1 MDTMKE
7 TCMSS
12 VKSSRLGHMQI
23 CMWSMMVYV
32 YVVKS
37 DDPKR
42 SRRQSSFSAESKQF
56 PATCGN
62 FATWLQAW
70 LKMAHFTGASW
81 PFNVNVSSPAADQIL
96 AVPSFPAVRTLLP
109 SGEKHTE

>member
-1 MDTMKE
+1 
-7 TCMSS
+7 MSS
-12 VKSSRLGHMQI
+12 VNSSRLGPTYANMY
-23 CMWSMMVYV
+23 VVYDGLYV

-42 SRRQSSFSAESKQF
+42 SRRQSSFLAESKHF

-70 LKMAHFTGASW
+70 LKIAHFTGASW